1 MDTWKPFEFDEG
13 VINKFI
19 AASSQSGISADEFTK
34 ALALISQSLL
44 GPETGAETVISNSKT
59 DLEIF
64 EPNGENIEKVNF
76 HLIEKIHI
84 I

>member
-1 MDTWKPFEFDEG
+1 MDILRLDELFK
-13 VINKFI
+13 VMQNY
-19 AASSQSGISADEFTK
+19 GITVEK
-34 ALALISQSLL
+34 CVERLEIISQSLL
-44 GPETGAETVISNSKT
+44 GPETCAETVIPNSKT

-64 EPNGENIEKVNF
+64 EPNGGKSEKVNF

>member
-1 MDTWKPFEFDEG
+1 MDIKWPFDEEL
-13 VINKFI
+13 IKAI
-19 AASSQSGISADEFTK
+19 CLATEYGITVDEFEK
-34 ALALISQSLL
+34 ALLKMSQSLL
-44 GPETGAETVISNSKT
+44 GPETGAETVIPNSKT

-64 EPNGENIEKVNF
+64 DQNGEKIEKVNF